1 MKKEIAKLSEEQLA
15 ILNES
20 YPINDDES
28 RLLLPRFGML
38 AKDITEEVGTGK
50 NKKINVIQPSG
61 TFFTERDNGEVNVDT
76 GKKVWTKT
84 FIEGEEVDVIIAFHR
99 RQLRKYDSSLEKF
112 ISTPIFDNAEQVV
125 PLYLDKQVIK
135 RGNQAQLQSCYP
147 ALTQKGKPTSDLKEE
162 TILYVVYKDELYQCN
177 ISQSSKWE
185 FKTYKKSINPSTVV
199 TTLGSVEETFGK
211 NTYRKMTFTN
221 KRMINAEEFDIV
233 NGSQT
238 SLKEEVS
245 FDQTRYIE
253 APEAQGEKDFKALDD
268 GKM

>member
-1 MKKEIAKLSEEQLA
+1 MTKQIAKLTDEQLA

-38 AKDITEEVGTGK
+38 SKDIVEESGTGK
-50 NKKINVIQPSG
+50 NKKITVLQAAG
-61 TFFTERDNGEVNVDT
+61 TFYTERDLGEVNEET
-76 GKKVWTKT
+76 GKKVWTKE
-84 FIEGEEVDVIIAFHR
+84 FLEGEEQDVIIAFHR
-99 RQLRKYDSSLEKF
+99 KQLRKYDSSLEKF
-112 ISTPIFDNAEQVV
+112 ISTPIFDNADQIL
-125 PLYLDKQVIK
+125 PLYLDKQIIK
-135 RGNQAQLQSCYP
+135 RGNQATLQACYP

-162 TILYVVYKDELYQCN
+162 VILYVVYKNELYQCN

-185 FKTYKKSINPSTVV
+185 FKTYKKNINPSTVV

-238 SLKEEVS
+238 TLKEEVAV
-245 FDQTRYIE
+245 DQTRFIE
-253 APEAQGEKDFKALDD
+253 APKAQGEEAFEKLDS